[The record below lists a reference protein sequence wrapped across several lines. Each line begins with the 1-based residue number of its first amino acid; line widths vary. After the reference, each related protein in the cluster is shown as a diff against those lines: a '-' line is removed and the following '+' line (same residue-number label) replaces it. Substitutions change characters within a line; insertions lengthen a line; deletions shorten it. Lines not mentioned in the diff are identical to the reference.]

1 MLTLNRKQHIKL
13 RASALLAS
21 IALALALTSCAST
34 PAGDPLPPSTPVGSA
49 DGQIAEGER
58 VSPLDDHHP
67 AVTNLDPELRNAI
80 RTAAA
85 AAAQDGVEMWVT
97 SGWRTPRLQQQL
109 LDAATIHYA
118 SLEEA
123 LKWVDTPERSTHVI
137 GKGVDIGPTDA
148 DSWLSQHGNTFG
160 LCQTFANEMW
170 HFELAVVPGEVCPS
184 PALHAADR

>member
-1 MLTLNRKQHIKL
+1 MLTLNRTQDTKL
-13 RASALLAS
+13 RVSALLAS

-34 PAGDPLPPSTPVGSA
+34 PTGDPLPPPTPVGSA
-49 DGQIAEGER
+49 DGQIAEVER

-67 AVTNLDPELRNAI
+67 AVTNLDPALRDAI
-80 RTAAA
+80 RAAA
-85 AAAQDGVEMWVT
+85 TAAAQDGVEMWVT

-148 DSWLSQHGNTFG
+148 DSWLSQHGNNFG

-170 HFELAVVPGEVCPS
+170 HFELAVAPGEVCPS

>member
-1 MLTLNRKQHIKL
+1 MLPLNPRQNATT
-13 RASALLAS
+13 RGSALLAS
-21 IALALALTSCAST
+21 IALALVLTSCAST
-34 PAGDPLPPSTPVGSA
+34 PAGDSPPPSTLVGSA
-49 DGQIAEGER
+49 DGHIADGEM
-58 VSPLDDHHP
+58 VSPLDDRHP
-67 AVTNLDPELRNAI
+67 AVTKLDPPLRNAI
-80 RTAAA
+80 RAAA
-85 AAAQDGVEMWVT
+85 TAAAQDGVEMWVT
-97 SGWRTPRLQQQL
+97 SGWRSPRLQQQL

-170 HFELAVVPGEVCPS
+170 HFELAVEPGEVCPS
-184 PALHAADR
+184 PALNATDR